1 MQAQTPKY
9 EQIAKEIRK
18 RIRDGV
24 YQPKTAIP
32 DQNTLAE
39 EFGVSRMTIKKAL
52 DGLTMEG
59 LIYTRRGD
67 GTYVLG
73 DIPLKI
79 DTNSPAEEHMGLSA
93 ELGSKRVTSQIIKFA
108 IMFPNET
115 LMTHLKL
122 KKNEPV
128 FDIIRLRLVNEQPY
142 VLEHTYM
149 PQKLMPELSESV
161 LKHSIYSYL
170 QGTLHLKLSG
180 AYRKIHADLSNEFD
194 QHYLKCQ
201 SGDPILEVEQVAWL
215 QDGTPFEYSFSRN
228 RYNTRSYTVLDISQP
243 SS

>member
-1 MQAQTPKY
+1 MQPQAPKY

-18 RIRDGV
+18 RIREGV
-24 YQPKTAIP
+24 YQPKTAMP
-32 DQNTLAE
+32 DQNTLAD

-79 DTNSPAEEHMGLSA
+79 DTNSPAEEHLGLTA
-93 ELGSKRVTSQIIKFA
+93 ELGHERVTSQIIKFA
-108 IMFPNET
+108 IMFPTEE

-128 FDIIRLRLVNEQPY
+128 FDIIRLRLVNDQPY

-149 PQKLMPELSESV
+149 PQKLMPDLNEQV
-161 LKHSIYSYL
+161 LLHSIYSYL
-170 QGTLHLKLSG
+170 KDDLGLKLSG
-180 AYRKIHADLSNEFD
+180 AYRKIHADLSND
-194 QHYLKCQ
+194 LDIRYLNCQ
-201 SGDPILEVEQVAWL
+201 AGDPILEVEQVAWL

-228 RYNTRSYTVLDISQP
+228 RYNARSYTVLDISQP
-243 SS
+243 TA